1 MKLIFGPRGR
11 GKDLLCTKFGLE
23 KMLNNLDELYYSKE
37 NVNYF
42 NSLGY
47 NFTTNYDHLLFSNIE
62 INCSGT
68 YIPMRK
74 SYVLNPYKLGL
85 YDKDH
90 KTDLLPPYS
99 LGIISEAQ
107 RVFNSY
113 LAKKFRDS
121 FFAFFETS
129 RHYGLDFI
137 LNCQR
142 PILIAPNVREIIDE
156 FMYIEKLE
164 HKTDIC
170 GNVVGHI
177 WHIIEWTD
185 WQSLSAFL
193 RTGNLTNCKK
203 YIIENNKC
211 LFENY
216 DSYFFRYLH
225 LKGRKKQDFKIEHFP
240 SISSIEDIERFGDVF
255 GLNMPLDFLKSK
267 ETEFN
272 EEDAFYC
279 ENILEIC

>member
-1 MKLIFGPRGR
+1 SSLTSNSQAIYGNE
-11 GKDLLCTKFGLE
+11 KDGAGVKIDEIINNPVST
-23 KMLNNLDELYYSKE
+23 LNS
-37 NVNYF
+37 
-42 NSLGY
+42 
-47 NFTTNYDHLLFSNIE
+47 
-62 INCSGT
+62 
-68 YIPMRK
+68 
-74 SYVLNPYKLGL
+74 
-85 YDKDH
+85 
-90 KTDLLPPYS
+90 
-99 LGIISEAQ
+99 
-107 RVFNSY
+107 
-113 LAKKFRDS
+113 
-121 FFAFFETS
+121 
-129 RHYGLDFI
+129 
-137 LNCQR
+137 
-142 PILIAPNVREIIDE
+142 ILIDREIIDE